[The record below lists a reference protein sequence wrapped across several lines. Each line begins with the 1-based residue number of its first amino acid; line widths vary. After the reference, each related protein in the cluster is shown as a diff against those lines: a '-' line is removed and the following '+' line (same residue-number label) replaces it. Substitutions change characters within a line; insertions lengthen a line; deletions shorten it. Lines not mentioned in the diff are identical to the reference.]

1 MTDLNAEEIAR
12 RALAEILSIIAD
24 QIGQAFMNCEYEKAF
39 ILTNSLKKRAEMML
53 VLAFRH
59 MDITRALELLEKGEQ
74 ERFNNSVELWSQ
86 ANPELKKLLDE
97 HLDKEVLPPAD
108 IPGMLIK
115 MTHEPKAEE

>member
-97 HLDKEVLPPAD
+97 HLDKEVLPSAD